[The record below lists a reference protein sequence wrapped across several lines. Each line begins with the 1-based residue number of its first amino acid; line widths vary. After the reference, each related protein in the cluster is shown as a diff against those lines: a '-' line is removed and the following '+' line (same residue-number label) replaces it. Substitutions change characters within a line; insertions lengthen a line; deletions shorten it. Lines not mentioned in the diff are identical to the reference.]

1 MHLSGVNHMILYYGG
16 FPPPY
21 GGVTIKNKLLYEHLV
36 RELPITKMD
45 TLKAKKNPALLAYQT
60 IRLVL
65 HRKGKYIVAT
75 SAASRKRIT
84 MLLWRF
90 NRKAMA
96 NSIVMVMGGSVAED
110 VGSDPA
116 FLKAMGAYKQLYV
129 ETASMKEKLEAQGL
143 SNVSVYPN
151 CRTDSRVDGIRP
163 TGDRLRCL
171 FFSRISPEKGAD
183 VVLQAARLT
192 PDIQYDFYGQADADY
207 EESFLAEV
215 DTLSNVSYH
224 GVFASDGS
232 NIYSLMH
239 SYDFLLLP
247 TCYADEGVP
256 GVLVE
261 AKIAALPAI
270 VSNAS
275 YNAEIVKHGISGLVL
290 TERTG
295 QCLGGTL
302 EELTEAPH
310 RVNELKQGALESAQ
324 DYLIENHLAAI
335 TAQLT

>member
-1 MHLSGVNHMILYYGG
+1 MIFYYGG

-21 GGVTIKNKLLYEHLV
+21 GGVTIKNKLLYGHLSQQCEIN
-36 RELPITKMD
+36 RMD
-45 TLKAKKNPALLAYQT
+45 TLKAKKNPFLLLYQT
-60 IRLVL
+60 ARLVL

-84 MLLWRF
+84 MILWRF

-96 NSIVMVMGGSVAED
+96 NSIVIVMGGSVAED
-110 VGSDPA
+110 VQADPTL
-116 FLKAMGAYKQLYV
+116 LKAMGAYRQLFV
-129 ETASMKEKLEAQGL
+129 ETASMKAKLEVQGL

-151 CRTDSRVDGIRP
+151 CRTDCRSDTIRP
-163 TGDRLRCL
+163 TTGKLRCL

-183 VVLQAARLT
+183 VVLEAAKLT
-192 PDIQYDFYGQADADY
+192 PQIQYSFYGHVDEDY
-207 EESFLAEV
+207 AQTFLAEAEA
-215 DTLSNVSYH
+215 LPNVHYY

-270 VSNAS
+270 VSEAG
-275 YNAEIVKHGISGLVL
+275 YNREIVEHRVSGLIL
-290 TERTG
+290 PRRTG
-295 QCLGGTL
+295 ECLCATL
-302 EELTEAPH
+302 RALSSDATFIDQ
-310 RVNELKQGALESAQ
+310 LKQGALESSK
-324 DYLIENHLAAI
+324 DFLIERYLENIKSYLR
-335 TAQLT
+335 